1 MRKPLRSIVKLVNIL
16 VVVSLISSC
25 GVIRRRLL
33 GTSTPQGETGG
44 GEGATTSA
52 PITNNVPILVGTPV
66 PVVPL
71 PVLFPSVSTGWGV
84 LVVIPGGSGSTSDA
98 ASIAAVA
105 SVGPRYMRVAFEWD
119 LSEPQAGQLSFNTQ
133 NDSEIAAIEGAGL
146 RVFPTIYVGRGWMN
160 GNPPDARS
168 GGSRS
173 FPPNDL
179 GTVWNAKTG
188 YSPTYYNFVYQ
199 FFSHY
204 KGHFDYAAIENE
216 ANSKLFWGGTIE
228 EYVRVLKTAYKA
240 IKDADPHVVVTDS
253 GFVASAWGVCI
264 ADYYISHNVMGRD
277 QALQL
282 AVTFYAAESRTGNR
296 PITTPAEVERYLGRA
311 QVKEQ
316 CRRYNY
322 VLDNV
327 GGSVDA
333 LNFHFYE
340 DYNALSIV
348 TDFLR
353 LRAQKTGIP
362 VRVVTNEIGQRGPD
376 VAYAEGADQAKA
388 VFKKMVT
395 AQVVGLEAAVWF
407 SADTVGTA
415 APSPD
420 KVGLFGSGGVLRP
433 AAGAFKLVAQT
444 MAGYK
449 FKSAL
454 SNGPALYHYI
464 FDDTAGK
471 PTLEALW
478 TEGGGQAVGLKAPQG
493 STQAIVTDYAGKT
506 QTLAVSNG
514 SASLTLT
521 DAPVFV
527 QWK

>member
-1 MRKPLRSIVKLVNIL
+1 MRKPLRSIVKLINIL

-33 GTSTPQGETGG
+33 GISTPPGETGG
-44 GEGATTSA
+44 GEGATASA
-52 PITNNVPILVGTPV
+52 PITNDVPALVGTAA
-66 PVVPL
+66 PL
-71 PVLFPSVSTGWGV
+71 SSASTGWGV
-84 LVVIPGGSGSTSDA
+84 LAVIPGGFGGNSDA
-98 ASIAAVA
+98 ASIAAAA

-133 NDSEIAAIEGAGL
+133 NDNEIAAIEGAGL

-173 FPPNDL
+173 FPPDDL
-179 GTVWNAKTG
+179 GTVWDANTG

-204 KGHFDYAAIENE
+204 KGRFDYAAIENE
-216 ANSKLFWGGTIE
+216 ANSKLFWGGAIE
-228 EYVRVLKTAYKA
+228 EYVRLLKTAYKA

-282 AVTFYAAESRTGNR
+282 AVTFYAAESRTGKR
-296 PITTPAEVERYLGRA
+296 PITTAAEVERYLREA
-311 QVKEQ
+311 LVKEQ

-362 VRVVTNEIGQRGPD
+362 VRMVTNEIGQRGPD

-388 VFKKMVT
+388 VFKKMVM
-395 AQVVGLEAAVWF
+395 ANVVGLEAAVWF

-433 AAGAFKLVAQT
+433 AAGVFKLVAQT

-449 FKSAL
+449 FQTAL
-454 SNGPALYHYI
+454 SNGPALYHYL
-464 FDDTAGK
+464 FTDAAGR

-493 STQAIVTDYAGKT
+493 STQAVITDYAGRT
-506 QTLAVSNG
+506 QALAVRNG
-514 SASLTLT
+514 AANLTLT